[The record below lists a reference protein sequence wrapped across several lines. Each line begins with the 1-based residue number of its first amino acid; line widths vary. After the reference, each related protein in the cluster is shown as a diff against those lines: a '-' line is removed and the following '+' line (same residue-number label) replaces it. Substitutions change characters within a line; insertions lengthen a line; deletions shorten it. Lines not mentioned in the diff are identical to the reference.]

1 MSFSPK
7 LGMYRRNIM
16 NFNNKATGR
25 MHCNLLC
32 IPVFV
37 ILFIAL
43 ASGYSHSGTL
53 MPKGLV
59 INDKLSLGRGIPIGK
74 VLSVQ
79 GNVIMIHPGDT
90 AEYKADKELPVYER
104 DTLITQKNGRVEIL
118 LNDESKLIL
127 ASETKLELTKSVYD
141 PKMKTRSSLINMAI
155 GKARFLVTK
164 QANFNSSQF
173 KVKTNTAVAGVRG
186 SDFVVTAKPVSTE
199 ISALSKTSLEVANTL
214 WPDKIT
220 ILSDYE
226 KTIVRQDALPTPVE
240 RIPADEI
247 NQIQNELGGAI
258 GSDISGVIINKFSG
272 SNLTNVAIGKG
283 SQANLGA
290 IKIQGSKI
298 KGVIVNEG
306 SASNVTNVAIGQD
319 ATANTSSV
327 IIK

>member
-1 MSFSPK
+1 
-7 LGMYRRNIM
+7 M
-16 NFNNKATGR
+16 NYNNKITGR
-25 MHCNLLC
+25 ILCNLFSIL
-32 IPVFV
+32 VFV
-37 ILFIAL
+37 MLFISL
-43 ASGYSHSGTL
+43 ICGYSNAGTL
-53 MPKGLV
+53 MPEGIVIKDKFLPGKGL
-59 INDKLSLGRGIPIGK
+59 PIGK

-79 GNVIMIHPGDT
+79 GNVIMIHTGDT
-90 AEYKADKELPVYER
+90 AEFKADKELPVYER
-104 DTLITQKNGRVEIL
+104 DTVITQKNGRIEIL

-141 PKMKTRSSLINMAI
+141 PKMKIRSSLINMVI

-164 QANFNSSQF
+164 LANFNSSQF

-199 ISALSKTSLEVANTL
+199 ISALAKTSLEVANTL

-226 KTIVRQDALPTPVE
+226 KITVKQDALPSPVE
-240 RIPADEI
+240 KIPADEI
-247 NQIQNELGGAI
+247 NQIQNEMGGAI

-283 SQANLGA
+283 SQANFGA

-306 SASNVTNVAIGQD
+306 SASNVTNVAIGEN
-319 ATANTSSV
+319 ATANTSSI